1 MPYCVAETRVDDAE
15 IRVRRTAC
23 RELAPDGRRRGGH
36 DAGNHGTRRCG
47 GKSLEV
53 CAAMNASKGVFTA
66 GPKLTPQPLVG
77 GDGWFVRVEWPDFRE
92 DVGAFAS
99 RSEAETWIEQKSAE
113 WVEHYRRPLLPS
125 RIK

>member
-1 MPYCVAETRVDDAE
+1 LPYCGAETRADHAE
-15 IRVRRTAC
+15 IRVRRIAC
-23 RELAPDGRRRGGH
+23 RELAPGGRRRGGQN
-36 DAGNHGTRRCG
+36 AGNHHTRKRG

-53 CAAMNASKGVFTA
+53 CAAMNASKGVITA
-66 GPKLTPQPLVG
+66 APKLTPQPLVG

-113 WVEHYRRPLLPS
+113 WVERYRRPLAPS

>member
-1 MPYCVAETRVDDAE
+1 
-15 IRVRRTAC
+15 VRHTAC
-23 RELAPDGRRRGGH
+23 RELAPGDRCRGGH
-36 DAGNHGTRRCG
+36 DADNGTRKPG

-53 CAAMNASKGVFTA
+53 CAAMNASKGVITA
-66 GPKLTPQPLVG
+66 APKLTPQPLVG

-113 WVEHYRRPLLPS
+113 WVERYRRPLAPS

>member
-1 MPYCVAETRVDDAE
+1 VAETRVDDAE

-23 RELAPDGRRRGGH
+23 RELAPGGRRRGGRG
-36 DAGNHGTRRCG
+36 AENGTRRGG
-47 GKSLEV
+47 GKFLEV

-66 GPKLTPQPLVG
+66 APKLTPQPLAG

-113 WVEHYRRPLLPS
+113 WVERYRRPLAPS